1 MPRLTISLLLA
12 ATLALGAP
20 VAALADEVDN
30 SQSFASNSLS
40 FFERYTNAAQDVIL
54 EGLKLVGV
62 RYRMGG
68 SNIETGLDCSSFV
81 QMVFKESVGT
91 YLPRT
96 AREQSQVG
104 EKIDLSELKPGDLVF
119 FNTMRR
125 TFSHVGIY
133 LGDNHFLHAPRAG
146 AEVRVENMRNSYWM
160 TRFNGAR
167 RIIEAQ

>member
-1 MPRLTISLLLA
+1 MSIRIRSFLTSAILAFGCISA
-12 ATLALGAP
+12 AHATDLNRPQEAP
-20 VAALADEVDN
+20 M
-30 SQSFASNSLS
+30 SFI
-40 FFERYTNAAQDVIL
+40 ERYTNAAQDVIL

-62 RYRMGG
+62 RYRLGG
-68 SNIETGLDCSSFV
+68 NNTESGLDCSSFV
-81 QMVFKESVGT
+81 QTVFKESIGA

-104 EKIDLSELKPGDLVF
+104 EQIDLSQLKPGDLVF

-125 TFSHVGIY
+125 AFSHVGIY

-146 AEVRVENMRNSYWM
+146 SEIRVENMGNSYWM

-167 RIIEAQ
+167 RIIETKQ

>member
-1 MPRLTISLLLA
+1 MQSGFIPLIFVACLTL
-12 ATLALGAP
+12 
-20 VAALADEVDN
+20 N
-30 SQSFASNSLS
+30 SQSLALASETAHQQEAPMS
-40 FFERYTNAAQDVIL
+40 FVERYTNATQDVIL

-62 RYRMGG
+62 RYKMGG
-68 SNIETGLDCSSFV
+68 NSIEAGLDCSSFV
-81 QMVFKESVGT
+81 QTVFKESIGA

-104 EKIDLSELKPGDLVF
+104 EQIDLSQLKPGDLVF

-125 TFSHVGIY
+125 AFSHVGIY

-146 AEVRVENMRNSYWM
+146 AAVRVENMNNSYWM